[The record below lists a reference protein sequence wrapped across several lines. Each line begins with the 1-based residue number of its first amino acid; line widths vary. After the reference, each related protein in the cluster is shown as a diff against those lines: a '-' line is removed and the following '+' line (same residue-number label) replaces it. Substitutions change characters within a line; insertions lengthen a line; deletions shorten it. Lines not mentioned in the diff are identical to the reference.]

1 MEQSSRT
8 MNLHQY
14 GITRLS
20 VVCNA
25 YLVDLNFYKSPVYN
39 TLGMQL
45 VINARNFTSQ
55 YGGE

>member
-20 VVCNA
+20 AICNA
-25 YLVDLNFYKSPVYN
+25 YHVVLNFYKSPVYN
-39 TLGMQL
+39 TLGMQI
-45 VINARNFTSQ
+45 VINASDFTSQ
-55 YGGE
+55 SGGE